1 MDKKAVTHVAAFL
14 LSGGV
19 FRAGNSVIDVN
30 RVDNYLPGGMKASD
44 TISYLSGLDIGS
56 WDARPSI
63 R

>member
-19 FRAGNSVIDVN
+19 FRTENSVIDVN
-30 RVDNYLPGGMKASD
+30 LVDNYLPGGMKASD
-44 TISYLSGLDIGS
+44 TISYLYGLGTGS
-56 WDARPSI
+56 WVDRPSN